1 MGRQSYLVLDLF
13 LLELQ
18 YLVWIENPMLKTL
31 KTAISTTPLPGYGD
45 VAIKKQPNYKGSFAE
60 MAKKGIK
67 ITSYDVG
74 DGAGRPIHDDE

>member
-18 YLVWIENPMLKTL
+18 YLVWIENPMPKTM

-60 MAKKGIK
+60 MEKR
-67 ITSYDVG
+67 VL
-74 DGAGRPIHDDE
+74 R

>member
-18 YLVWIENPMLKTL
+18 YLVWIENPMPKTL
-31 KTAISTTPLPGYGD
+31 KTAISTTPSPGYGD

-60 MAKKGIK
+60 MEKR
-67 ITSYDVG
+67 VL
-74 DGAGRPIHDDE
+74 R

>member
-60 MAKKGIK
+60 MEKR
-67 ITSYDVG
+67 VL
-74 DGAGRPIHDDE
+74 R